1 MPENSQVTPITKIH
15 GIEMRTSLPKR
26 TVLTDHNVIEIRNA
40 FRQGDIN
47 ISQLS
52 RIYKTTRSN
61 INKVIDGVS
70 FKHLEVFPRTEK
82 TTNG

>member
-1 MPENSQVTPITKIH
+1 MTIIH
-15 GIEMRTSLPKR
+15 GIEMKASIPQRTK
-26 TVLTDHNVIEIRNA
+26 LTDHNVIEIRNA

-61 INKVIDGVS
+61 INKIIDGVS
-70 FKHLEVFPRTEK
+70 FKHLEIFTRTD
-82 TTNG
+82 NGKR